1 MRFSRRRAS
10 GRGEEENPYW
20 ISFSDL
26 MSALLLVFILAVVI
40 LVLQVMETQSEL
52 SAQKARYDTQQE
64 LLLDQVGSLRVAEDV
79 RTEVLREIEA
89 ELVSR
94 GIQVTVNEDNTVLS
108 IPSSLLG
115 FDSAS
120 YEIKPQ
126 YADVALTIGS
136 VVTDVITEGDRQKF
150 LDTVF
155 VEGHTDSQAYEG
167 LEGTGNWGLSTFR
180 AISLWNLW
188 GSSLP
193 EDVRPNN
200 LKTADGR
207 PLFSVSGYA
216 DTRPANASQTT
227 DADRS
232 VNRRID
238 IRFTIIRPS
247 NDDLLDIEE
256 RFVTESAG

>member
-1 MRFSRRRAS
+1 MKFSRRRS
-10 GRGEEENPYW
+10 TGRGEEENPYW

-26 MSALLLVFILAVVI
+26 MSALLLVFILAVVV
-40 LVLQVMETQSEL
+40 LVLQVMETQANLSE
-52 SAQKARYDTQQE
+52 QKARYDVQQG
-64 LLLDQVGSLRVAEDV
+64 LLLDQVGNLRAAEDV
-79 RTEVLREIEA
+79 RTEVLQEIKEG
-89 ELVSR
+89 LVSQ

-126 YADVALTIGS
+126 YSSVALKIGS
-136 VVTDVITEGDRQKF
+136 VVTGVITKGDRQKY

-155 VEGHTDSQAYEG
+155 VEGHTDSQAYSG

-180 AISLWNLW
+180 AISIWNLW
-188 GSSLP
+188 GSNLAA
-193 EDVRPNN
+193 DVRPNS

-216 DTRPANASQTT
+216 DTRPANATQKT

-232 VNRRID
+232 INRRID

-256 RFVTESAG
+256 RFASESDD

>member
-1 MRFSRRRAS
+1 
-10 GRGEEENPYW
+10 
-20 ISFSDL
+20 
-26 MSALLLVFILAVVI
+26 MSALLLVFILAVVV
-40 LVLQVMETQSEL
+40 LVLQVMETQANLSE
-52 SAQKARYDTQQE
+52 QKAQYDSQE
-64 LLLDQVGSLRVAEDV
+64 EKLLDQVGSLRGAEDV
-79 RTEVLREIEA
+79 RTEVLHEIERD
-89 ELVSR
+89 LVAK

-136 VVTDVITEGDRQKF
+136 VVADVITKGDRQKY

-155 VEGHTDSQAYEG
+155 VEGHTDSQAYTG

-188 GSSLP
+188 GSALP
-193 EDVRPNN
+193 AEVRPNS

-247 NDDLLDIEE
+247 NEDLLDIEE
-256 RFVTESAG
+256 RFASESDG